1 MTNEQ
6 EVRETLATITRLLA
20 AQIGSDLKLP
30 ERADLL
36 DRLGVDRATI
46 AVICKTTPNAV
57 NARISEFRRAEQAPR
72 ATRRS
77 RASDEATV

>member
-1 MTNEQ
+1 MANEL
-6 EVRETLATITRLLA
+6 EVKETLATITRLLA
-20 AQIGSDLKLP
+20 AQVGSDLKLP

-46 AVICKTTPNAV
+46 AVVCNTTSNAV

-72 ATRRS
+72 AAKRS
-77 RASDEATV
+77 KASAEATV